1 MRFEILECK
10 DSRKEFADMA
20 VDADEL
26 RAEVSRSKE
35 DFQAQLEARDVNT
48 RAEIERLKKANS
60 KLSQRLRQVELLVA
74 PPQEI
79 MAPPGADGESKQ
91 MKR

>member
-1 MRFEILECK
+1 
-10 DSRKEFADMA
+10 MA

-26 RAEVSRSKE
+26 RAEVGRTKE
-35 DFQAQLEARDVNT
+35 DFQALLEARDVNT
-48 RAEIERLKKANS
+48 RAEIEHLKKANG

-79 MAPPGADGESKQ
+79 MAPPGLTVIEYH
-91 MKR
+91 